1 MTKFT
6 RIQHVFAKTFVTR
19 EDNYLHIRTKYGGG
33 YLLTNLCK
41 YDEVKIEQMKVFREK
56 RIREYGSCCDKG
68 M

>member
-41 YDEVKIEQMKVFREK
+41 YDEVKIEAATNESVSREK
-56 RIREYGSCCDKG
+56 D
-68 M
+68 